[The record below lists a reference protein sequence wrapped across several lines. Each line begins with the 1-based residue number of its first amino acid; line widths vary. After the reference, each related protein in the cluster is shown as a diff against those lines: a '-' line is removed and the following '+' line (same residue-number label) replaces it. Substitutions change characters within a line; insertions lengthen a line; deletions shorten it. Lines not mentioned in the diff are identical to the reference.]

1 MACFEGLVLGDLDQ
15 NLLNEDLLIGH
26 LAEIYRVVQRKN
38 TSRISK
44 KERKTRRTGVREEL
58 CKEHLHTRR
67 CDMNVLLHI
76 NRCFQNDFTSES
88 ANTVRMSRF
97 HV

>member
-1 MACFEGLVLGDLDQ
+1 MASFEGLVLGDLDQ
-15 NLLNEDLLIGH
+15 NRLNEDLLSGH
-26 LAEIYRVVQRKN
+26 LAGIYRVVQRKN

-44 KERKTRRTGVREEL
+44 TERKKRRTGVREEL
-58 CKEHLHTRR
+58 CKEHLDARR

-88 ANTVRMSRF
+88 ATTVRTSRF